1 MLGTPLGTPSGG
13 AFPYKTPAINKKNC
27 FNIEREARLNLMRRG
42 TRFEQLPLGNRGYEG
57 GFGKQRWAGGKH
69 LAFTSVALTN
79 KKRVTP
85 NT

>member
-1 MLGTPLGTPSGG
+1 
-13 AFPYKTPAINKKNC
+13 
-27 FNIEREARLNLMRRG
+27 MRRG